1 MNHQIHV
8 LLALGRDA
16 ELARRRVESAS
27 NHRFSRPSVRELPR
41 PVGPDALQE
50 RAW

>member
-16 ELARRRVESAS
+16 ELARRHVEPAS
-27 NHRFSRPSVRELPR
+27 DHRFSRPIVREVPR
-41 PVGPDALQE
+41 PVGPDALLE